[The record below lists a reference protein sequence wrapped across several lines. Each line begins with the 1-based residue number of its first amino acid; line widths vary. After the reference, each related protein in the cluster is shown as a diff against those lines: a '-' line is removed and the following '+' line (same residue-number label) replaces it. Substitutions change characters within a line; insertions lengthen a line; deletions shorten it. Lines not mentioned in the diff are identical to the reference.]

1 MKVNYRN
8 YDGLMDWLFYLN
20 LLFIADVLIDPFG
33 LHAGMAS
40 GPLSGV
46 QIALL
51 SFELA
56 LKFSSFIAIF
66 WTGLRDEYASRLW
79 QMAATTFT
87 KIMLF
92 LPLAWIL
99 ITLVLYLIDQP
110 LLSWLPDDPKAS
122 ILGQDKIET
131 PRVGMHELDGI
142 HFTLGLLFKY
152 APVLFIGLYKWHRWQ
167 NRAE

>member
-20 LLFIADVLIDPFG
+20 SLFIADVLIDPFG

-66 WTGLRDEYASRLW
+66 WPRLRDEYASRLW
-79 QMAATTFT
+79 QMAAATFT

-110 LLSWLPDDPKAS
+110 LLSWLPDDPNAS
-122 ILGQDKIET
+122 ILGLGKPEKL
-131 PRVGMHELDGI
+131 RVGMHELDGI

-152 APVLFIGLYKWHRWQ
+152 APVLFIGLYKWHRWR